1 MHPPGLRVASLAPR
15 RQIALFLL
23 AVVGPCVGLG
33 WMAVRM
39 ATQER
44 ELADKRRS
52 DDRERRAETLRQS
65 LTAYLER
72 VKLQLASDFEG
83 GRPPGPDT
91 AAALV
96 ASVDHQRLIL
106 PWDVDEAVGRA
117 RAAIEAPAFS
127 SAIREAERTELLA
140 RRPEAAAARYARAAA
155 DASNPTQSA
164 YARLLQARALAA
176 AGQAGSARSVYL
188 SLLAPGSVPLVD
200 EYGVPFWSYAAQ
212 RLASRPAGDPN
223 PDGALI
229 LARIDEAL
237 TPGRQPPPT
246 ACHLWSDIAALISS
260 GAVTAELKVR
270 ATQAG
275 ERARRAAREAE
286 QAVALQAAFPLEG
299 LSSPSGSGSAVWAR
313 FGQPTWLVTVLPTR
327 EPRRSVLVAVPA
339 EPALAAALAGHDQ
352 RRSGLAGARL
362 VTAGAGGEWLGE
374 SFPGLRVVVP
384 APVPSDT
391 GRMAGPWFYWTIV
404 LLVVSVTIS
413 GGYFLWRDVQRELR
427 IAALRSQFVSS
438 VSHELK
444 TPLTAIRMFAETLLM
459 GRARDG
465 EIAAEYLETIVNES
479 ERLTR
484 LLNNVLEFSK
494 LERGTSRF
502 HLAPHAIAEIVQRT
516 VRAMS
521 YPLAQQGFALNVD
534 VEEGLP
540 TVPIDPDALEQA
552 LLNLLT
558 NAMKYSGAART
569 IELAVRSRDRH
580 VIIDVTDHGLGISP
594 DDHRRVFEKF
604 YRAATPENRHI
615 PGTGLGL
622 TLVEHIARAHGGSVE
637 LESAPGAGSRFS
649 LVLPLD
655 PDAAGA
661 APHGPSTLLD
671 RRSAAS

>member
-1 MHPPGLRVASLAPR
+1 MIR
-15 RQIALFLL
+15 RQIALFVL
-23 AVVGPCVGLG
+23 AIVGPCAGLG

-44 ELADKRRS
+44 ELTEKRRADERQRRTDTVRQLLS
-52 DDRERRAETLRQS
+52 TYLDRVSHQG
-65 LTAYLER
+65 
-72 VKLQLASDFEG
+72 ASDLSA
-83 GRPPGPDT
+83 GRRPGQDT
-91 AAALV
+91 PV
-96 ASVDHQRLIL
+96 AVVAWVDQQRVVL
-106 PWDVDEAVGRA
+106 PWDGDEALALA

-127 SAIREAERTELLA
+127 SVMREAERTELLA
-140 RRPEAAAARYARAAA
+140 RRPDAAAAQYARVAVET
-155 DASNPTQSA
+155 SNPTQSA

-176 AGQAGSARSVYL
+176 AGQAGAARAVYL
-188 SLLAPGSVPLVD
+188 TLLTPVSAQLID

-212 RLASRPAGDPN
+212 RLASRPGGDPN
-223 PDGALI
+223 ADAALI
-229 LARIDEAL
+229 LSRIDEAL
-237 TPGRQPPPT
+237 GTGRQPPPT
-246 ACHLWSDIAALISS
+246 ACHLWSDIAGLIAA
-260 GAVTAELKVR
+260 GAVTAGVKTR
-270 ATQAG
+270 ATAVG
-275 ERARRAAREAE
+275 DRARRAAREAE

-299 LSSPSGSGSAVWAR
+299 LASPSRPGGAIWAR
-313 FGQPTWLVTVLPTR
+313 FGDPMWLVTVSSPR
-327 EPRRSVLVAVPA
+327 EGRRSVLLAVRA
-339 EPALAAALAGHDQ
+339 EQALAAALAGHDDA
-352 RRSGLAGARL
+352 RTGLAGARL
-362 VTAGAGGEWLGE
+362 VTSAPGGEWLGE
-374 SFPGLRVVVP
+374 SLPGLRVAYA
-384 APVPSDT
+384 APVPDDA
-391 GRMAGPWFYWTIV
+391 GRTAGPWFYWTIV

-502 HLAPHAIAEIVQRT
+502 HLAPHSIAEIVQRT

-521 YPLAQQGFALNVD
+521 YPLAQQGFTLNVD
-534 VEEGLP
+534 VEQGLP
-540 TVPIDPDALEQA
+540 PVPIDPDALEQA

-569 IELAVRSRDRH
+569 IELSVCGRDRH
-580 VIIDVTDHGLGISP
+580 VTIDVRDHGLGIAP
-594 DDHRRVFEKF
+594 EDHHRVFEKF

-622 TLVEHIARAHGGSVE
+622 TLVEHIARAHGGTVE

-649 LVLPLD
+649 LVLPID
-655 PDAAGA
+655 HDRAAAG
-661 APHGPSTLLD
+661 PHGPSTFLD
-671 RRSAAS
+671 RRSAAV